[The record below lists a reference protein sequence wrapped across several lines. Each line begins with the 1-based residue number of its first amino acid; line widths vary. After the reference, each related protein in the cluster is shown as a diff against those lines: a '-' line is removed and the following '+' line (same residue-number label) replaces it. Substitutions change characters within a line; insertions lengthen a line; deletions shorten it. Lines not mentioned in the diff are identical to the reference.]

1 MNTKRHQRPFT
12 PALIRLGMLL
22 GIQASF
28 HLAFAGGGGVD
39 FDGIL
44 GSIPETICNAANFLA
59 GPIGAAVVVVVF
71 VIGLIRMAAGN
82 RGGLGLIITAF
93 VIGLV
98 LVAAPQI
105 VGIFTGGDCAL
116 AG

>member
-1 MNTKRHQRPFT
+1 MKTQGSRRRFT
-12 PALIRLGMLL
+12 QSLIRPLALL
-22 GIQASF
+22 VTQALVSV
-28 HLAFAGGGGVD
+28 AFAGGGGVD
-39 FDGIL
+39 FEGIL

-59 GPIGAAVVVVVF
+59 GPVGAAIVVVVF

-105 VGIFTGGDCAL
+105 VALFTGGDCAL
-116 AG
+116 A